1 MTLNGN
7 KVFNDAYHPNADKW
21 TTARTISLS
30 GDLNGSVSLDGS
42 SNVTLSAQV
51 VNDSHTHDGRYYTEA
66 ESDSRYV
73 NVTGDTM
80 SGYLKF
86 SDIHEGIRGEYN
98 AARLQHVYGMGH
110 QWSLSSGGTGSNN
123 FLRYSLVTP

>member
-1 MTLNGN
+1 ML
-7 KVFNDAYHPNADKW
+7 
-21 TTARTISLS
+21 TIPMLTSGLLLEPFSLS

-86 SDIHEGIRGEYN
+86 SDIHEGYP
-98 AARLQHVYGMGH
+98 
-110 QWSLSSGGTGSNN
+110 W
-123 FLRYSLVTP
+123 